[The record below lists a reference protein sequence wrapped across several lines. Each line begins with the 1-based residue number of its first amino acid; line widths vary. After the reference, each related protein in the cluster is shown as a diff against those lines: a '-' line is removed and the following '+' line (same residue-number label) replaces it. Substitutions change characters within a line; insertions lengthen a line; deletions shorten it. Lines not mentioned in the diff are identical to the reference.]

1 MKFILFLLLI
11 YTGSRIGTDILWKF
25 IFGDRG
31 DQNGNDD
38 C

>member
-1 MKFILFLLLI
+1 MKLILFLILI
-11 YTGSRIGTDILWKF
+11 YIGSKVGVDILWKF

-31 DQNGNDD
+31 DHNGNDD